1 MTILDGGIRKITV
14 LIPEING
21 GFSTGAGTGLNRMVI
36 WLRDG
41 KKLTSLGFILIPTAV
56 WLITDGIR

>member
-1 MTILDGGIRKITV
+1 MV

-41 KKLTSLGFILIPTAV
+41 KN
-56 WLITDGIR
+56 